1 MEASRRRCGSAGCVA
16 AVANGRK
23 TTIVPD
29 RRPGRTRRRVL
40 TNRLLAVAAIVVT
53 LGALLAA
60 DRFVGRPDS
69 SPPSDYRNRLVATP
83 ADSGSSTWFC
93 AGGIATTSDA
103 IADLRVIL
111 ANPSTEPARGTVTFM
126 GERGQRTSVPIV
138 VPAQGRSELTS
149 KDVLPVSDVAALVEL
164 NVGGVGVDHR
174 LTRGT
179 QSVVAPCTP
188 TASDTWHFPLGVTT
202 RDATTVISLF
212 NPFAEDALLDFRF
225 ASDRGGARPTALQ
238 GFVVPAGSVRTVNVG
253 SYVRRRTAIA
263 TTVSARVGRVIADE
277 VIRFDGSGGPRG
289 VTLVPGSPAVGRAWY
304 FPAGRSTSVLK
315 ERYVLYNPS
324 GADVQAHVDVVVA
337 GGDIE
342 PFVLDVPARDE
353 VVLDLGDEARV
364 PKNVDYSVAVST
376 SSKSGIV
383 AGRLVDA
390 RSTFRRGVAGTLG
403 SRIASDSWL
412 IADAAASALVDDRI
426 VVLNPTD
433 TPAPLMLQTL
443 SNIGAVAVHFLGGP
457 TSDRLVVPP
466 GGRLDIRL
474 GDVVALEAGSIVV
487 TTDGTPVVVERIRV
501 AVAVSGPLT
510 AREPADGAS
519 ATAPVPR
526 TAAPLPTTAAPVST
540 TAVVSTAVAAVSSS
554 ATPSTASPST
564 ALPPTVSPPSGIPT
578 VSSAAPAAVASGSR
592 FGVMLGFAVASPSTQ
607 ALPAITVPTPAQ
619 PTAAVPAPT
628 TTLPAVASTGPSTS
642 ATPTTIPT
650 TTIPT
655 TTSPTSTTTTPTT
668 TIPTT
673 TTAVPGT
680 RVLVG
685 RIRRAAL
692 GTSAAIAIPLR

>member
-1 MEASRRRCGSAGCVA
+1 M
-16 AVANGRK
+16 ANGRK

-29 RRPGRTRRRVL
+29 RRPDRAHRRL
-40 TNRLLAVAAIVVT
+40 FTNRLLAVAAIVVT

-126 GERGQRTSVPIV
+126 GERGQRTSVPII

-212 NPFAEDALLDFRF
+212 NPFAEDAVLDFRF

-253 SYVRRRTAIA
+253 SYVRRRTAVA

-324 GADVQAHVDVVVA
+324 GADVQTHVDVVVP
-337 GGDIE
+337 GGEIE

-376 SSKSGIV
+376 LSQSGIV

-412 IADAAASALVDDRI
+412 IADAAASARVDDRI

-433 TPAPLMLQTL
+433 TPAPLMLRTL
-443 SNIGAVAVHFLGGP
+443 SNIGAGAVHFLGGP

-487 TTDGTPVVVERIRV
+487 TTDGTPVVVERVRV
-501 AVAVSGPLT
+501 GVAVSGPLT
-510 AREPADGAS
+510 AREPADGAG
-519 ATAPVPR
+519 ATP
-526 TAAPLPTTAAPVST
+526 TTTTSLPTTSLPATTAPVST
-540 TAVVSTAVAAVSSS
+540 TAAVSTAVAAVSSS
-554 ATPSTASPST
+554 PSPSPSPSTASPPT
-564 ALPPTVSPPSGIPT
+564 VLPPTTVRPASPTTFSPPSGVAT
-578 VSSAAPAAVASGSR
+578 VASAAPAAVASGSR
-592 FGVMLGFAVASPSTQ
+592 FGVAFGFAVVPPSTL
-607 ALPAITVPTPAQ
+607 ALPATTVPTPAQ
-619 PTAAVPAPT
+619 PTTAAAST
-628 TTLPAVASTGPSTS
+628 TTVPGGASTGPPTS
-642 ATPTTIPT
+642 ATPTTIPATTATTTTT

-655 TTSPTSTTTTPTT
+655 
-668 TIPTT
+668 TT

-685 RIRRAAL
+685 LVRRAAL